1 MTHKRHLFWFA
12 AALGLLASP
21 YLMNAQGEDST
32 PLENTS
38 WQLVEIR
45 SSSGTV
51 QVPDNPE
58 NYLLRFRLA
67 GRAQISADCNEAGA
81 TWYHEGNTLR
91 LTELVTTRKL
101 CVAPSLF
108 NFYIMHLQNTKQAE
122 LSNERLTLST
132 ENRLTE
138 LIFEPY
144 VFSPRF

>member
-12 AALGLLASP
+12 PALGLLASP
-21 YLMNAQGEDST
+21 YLNAQGEDSS

-51 QVPDNPE
+51 QVPANPE
-58 NYLLRFRLA
+58 NYLLRFRLDD
-67 GRAQISADCNEAGA
+67 RAQISADCNEAGA
-81 TWYHEGNTLR
+81 TWDHEGNSLR

-108 NFYIMHLQNTKQAE
+108 NSYIMHLQNTQQAD
-122 LSNERLTLST
+122 LDTGRLTLST
-132 ENRLTE
+132 ENRLAE

-144 VFSPRF
+144 IFSPRF

>member
-1 MTHKRHLFWFA
+1 MTHKRQLFWFA
-12 AALGLLASP
+12 AALGLLANP
-21 YLMNAQGEDST
+21 YLNAQGEGSS

-58 NYLLRFRLA
+58 NYLLRFRLN

-81 TWYHEGNTLR
+81 TWDHEGNSLR
-91 LTELVTTRKL
+91 FTELVTTRKL

-108 NFYIMHLQNTKQAE
+108 NFYIMHLQNTRQVE
-122 LSNERLTLST
+122 LGTERLTLST
-132 ENRLTE
+132 ANRMAE

-144 VFSPRF
+144 VFTPSF

>member
-21 YLMNAQGEDST
+21 YVNAQGEDSS
-32 PLENTS
+32 PLESTS
-38 WQLVEIR
+38 WQLIEIR
-45 SSSGTV
+45 SSSGPV

-58 NYLLRFRLA
+58 NYLLRFRIN

-81 TWYHEGNTLR
+81 TWDHEGNYLR

-108 NFYIMHLQNTKQAE
+108 NFYIMHLKNTQQAE
-122 LSNERLTLST
+122 LGNERLILST
-132 ENRLTE
+132 ENGLAE
-138 LIFEPY
+138 LIFKPH

>member
-12 AALGLLASP
+12 AALDLLASP
-21 YLMNAQGEDST
+21 YLNAQGEDSS

-51 QVPDNPE
+51 QVPDNPK
-58 NYLLRFRLA
+58 NYLLRFRLN

-81 TWYHEGNTLR
+81 TWDHEGNSLR
-91 LTELVTTRKL
+91 FTELVTTRKL

-108 NFYIMHLQNTKQAE
+108 NLYIMHLQNTQQAE
-122 LSNERLTLST
+122 LDNERLTLST
-132 ENRLTE
+132 ENRVAE
-138 LIFEPY
+138 LLFEPY

>member
-1 MTHKRHLFWFA
+1 MIHKRHLFWFA
-12 AALGLLASP
+12 AVLGLLKSP
-21 YLMNAQGEDST
+21 YLNAQGEDSS
-32 PLENTS
+32 PLENSS

-45 SSSGTV
+45 SNLGTV

-58 NYLLRFRLA
+58 NYLLRFRRN

-81 TWYHEGNTLR
+81 TWDHEGNSLR
-91 LTELVTTRKL
+91 LTKLVTTRKL

-108 NFYIMHLQNTKQAE
+108 NFYIMHLQNTQQAE
-122 LSNERLTLST
+122 LDIGRLTLST
-132 ENRLTE
+132 ENRLAE

>member
-1 MTHKRHLFWFA
+1 MTHKHQLFWFT
-12 AALGLLASP
+12 AALGSLANP
-21 YLMNAQGEDST
+21 YLNAQGEGSS

-58 NYLLRFRLA
+58 NYLLRFRLN

-81 TWYHEGNTLR
+81 TWDHEGNSLR
-91 LTELVTTRKL
+91 FTELVTTRKL

-108 NFYIMHLQNTKQAE
+108 NFYIMHLQNTQQAR
-122 LSNERLTLST
+122 LNNERLTLST
-132 ENRLTE
+132 ENRVAE
-138 LIFEPY
+138 LLFEPY

>member
-21 YLMNAQGEDST
+21 YLNAQGEDSS

-58 NYLLRFRLA
+58 NYLLRFRLN

-81 TWYHEGNTLR
+81 TWDHERNTLR
-91 LTELVTTRKL
+91 LIGLVTTRKL

-108 NFYIMHLQNTKQAE
+108 NYYIMHLQNIQRAE
-122 LSNERLTLST
+122 LGNERLTLST
-132 ENRLTE
+132 ENRLAE

-144 VFSPRF
+144 VFTPRF

>member
-1 MTHKRHLFWFA
+1 MTQKLQLFWFA
-12 AALGLLASP
+12 AALGVLASP
-21 YLMNAQGEDST
+21 YLNALGESSS

-45 SSSGTV
+45 SSSSNV
-51 QVPDNPE
+51 RVPDNPE
-58 NYLLRFRLA
+58 NYLLRFRLN

-81 TWYHEGNTLR
+81 TWDHEGNSLR

-108 NFYIMHLQNTKQAE
+108 NFYIMHLQNTQQVE
-122 LSNERLTLST
+122 MDNERLTLST
-132 ENRLTE
+132 ENRLAQ

>member
-21 YLMNAQGEDST
+21 YLNAQGEDSS

-38 WQLVEIR
+38 WQLIEIR

-51 QVPDNPE
+51 QVLDNPE
-58 NYLLRFRLA
+58 NYLLRFRLN

-81 TWYHEGNTLR
+81 TWDHERNTLR
-91 LTELVTTRKL
+91 LIGLVTTRKL

-108 NFYIMHLQNTKQAE
+108 NYYIMHLQNIQRAE
-122 LSNERLTLST
+122 LGNERLTLST
-132 ENRLTE
+132 ENRLAE

-144 VFSPRF
+144 VFTPRF

>member
-1 MTHKRHLFWFA
+1 MTHERHLFWFA

-21 YLMNAQGEDST
+21 YLNAEREDAS

-45 SSSGTV
+45 SSSGAV
-51 QVPDNPE
+51 QTPDNPE
-58 NYLLRFRLA
+58 SYLLRFRIN
-67 GRAQISADCNEAGA
+67 GRAQITADCNEAGA
-81 TWYHEGNTLR
+81 TWDHEGNSLR

-108 NFYIMHLQNTKQAE
+108 NFYIMNLQNTQQAE
-122 LSNERLTLST
+122 LGNERLKLST
-132 ENRLTE
+132 ENRLAE

-144 VFSPRF
+144 VFTPRF

>member
-1 MTHKRHLFWFA
+1 MTHKRHFFRSA
-12 AALGLLASP
+12 AALGLLASH
-21 YLMNAQGEDST
+21 YLNAQGADSS

-38 WQLVEIR
+38 WQLIEIR

-58 NYLLRFRLA
+58 NYLLRFRLN

-81 TWYHEGNTLR
+81 TWDHEGNSLR
-91 LTELVTTRKL
+91 LTKLVTTRKL

-108 NFYIMHLQNTKQAE
+108 NFYIMHLQNTQQAE
-122 LSNERLTLST
+122 LDIGRLTLST
-132 ENRLTE
+132 ENRLAE

>member
-1 MTHKRHLFWFA
+1 MTQKRHLFWFA

-21 YLMNAQGEDST
+21 YLNAQGEDSS

-45 SSSGTV
+45 NSSGTV

-58 NYLLRFRLA
+58 NYLLRFRLN

-81 TWYHEGNTLR
+81 TWDHEGNSLR
-91 LTELVTTRKL
+91 FIELVTTRKL

-108 NFYIMHLQNTKQAE
+108 NFYIMPLQNIQKAA
-122 LSNERLTLST
+122 LGNERLTLST
-132 ENRLTE
+132 DNR
-138 LIFEPY
+138 
-144 VFSPRF
+144 

>member
-1 MTHKRHLFWFA
+1 MTHKRYLFWFA

-21 YLMNAQGEDST
+21 YMNAKGEDSS

-45 SSSGTV
+45 SSSGIV

-58 NYLLRFRLA
+58 NYLLRFRLN

-81 TWYHEGNTLR
+81 TWDHEGNSLR
-91 LTELVTTRKL
+91 LIELVTTRKL

-108 NFYIMHLQNTKQAE
+108 NFYIMHLQNTQRAE
-122 LSNERLTLST
+122 LGNARLTLST
-132 ENRLTE
+132 ENRLAE

-144 VFSPRF
+144 VFNPRF